1 MKIPVPELSPE
12 ERIDNFKEVCI
23 GYSKEDAIKEA
34 SRCLK
39 CKEPQCMAG
48 CPVGINIPKF
58 IHFIKK
64 EKFDRAIE
72 EIKKKNNLPGVCGR
86 VCPQE
91 QQCEKNCVLKAK
103 GQLNIGKLERFA
115 ADNEKKIVIQKISKK
130 KGKVAIIGSGP
141 AGLTAAADLAL
152 AGYKVVV
159 FEALHK
165 PGGVLSYGI
174 PSFRLPKSVVIREVD
189 YIKKVGVKFMTNMV
203 VGKSISLKEI
213 EQDFDAI
220 FIAVGA
226 GLPYF
231 MRIEGENLANVYS
244 ANEFLTRVNLMKAY
258 KFPDYITPIKKA
270 KKTVVVGGGNVAID
284 AARVAKRLGAEVTV
298 VYRRSLAE
306 MPARIEEIKHAKEE
320 GIKFLLLTNPVR
332 ILGEKAVD
340 GVECI
345 QMMLG
350 EKDETGR
357 RSPIP
362 ITGSEFIID
371 CDQVIVAIGQGPNPL
386 LIRKTDLELGE
397 RGTLFVDE
405 NNRTSNEKIFAGGDI
420 ISGEATVIKAIADGK
435 KAAKEIDNYL
445 RNKKDK

>member
-1 MKIPVPELSPE
+1 MKTPVPELSVE
-12 ERIDNFKEVCI
+12 ERINNFREVCL
-23 GYSKEDAIKEA
+23 GYLKEDAIKEA
-34 SRCLK
+34 SRCLQ
-39 CKEPQCMAG
+39 CKEPQCIAG
-48 CPVGINIPKF
+48 CPVGINIPRFIKF
-58 IHFIKK
+58 IKQ
-64 EKFDRAIE
+64 EKFDDAIE

-91 QQCEKNCVLKAK
+91 EQCEKKCVLKAK
-103 GQLNIGKLERFA
+103 GQIEIGKLERFA
-115 ADNEKKIVIQKISKK
+115 ADNEKKVVIPKISKK
-130 KGKVAIIGSGP
+130 EERVAVIGSGP

-152 AGYKVVV
+152 MGYEVVV

-165 PGGVLSYGI
+165 AGGVLNYGI
-174 PSFRLPKSVVIREVD
+174 PSFRLPKNIVNREID
-189 YIKKVGVKFMTNMV
+189 YIKKLGVKFMINRV
-203 VGKSISLKEI
+203 VGKSLSLNEL

-220 FIAVGA
+220 FIGVGA

-231 MRIEGENLANVYS
+231 MKIEGENLPNVYS
-244 ANEFLTRVNLMKAY
+244 ANEFLTRVNFMKAY
-258 KFPDYITPIKKA
+258 RFPEYVTPVKKA
-270 KKTVVVGGGNVAID
+270 KKTVIVGGGNVAID
-284 AARVAKRLGAEVTV
+284 AARVARRLGAEVTV
-298 VYRRSLAE
+298 VYRRSLIE
-306 MPARIEEIKHAKEE
+306 MPARIEEINHAKEE
-320 GIKFLLLTNPVR
+320 GIKFLLLTNPMR
-332 ILGEKAVD
+332 ILGEKAVE
-340 GVECI
+340 GIECI

-362 ITGSEFIID
+362 IAGSEFIID

-435 KAAKEIDNYL
+435 KAANEIDTYL
-445 RNKKDK
+445 KNKKDK